1 MKFRALTTKGEYC
14 YFTLS
19 HCPVRVSNR
28 EYVLA
33 NMPGSAIFYEDTIS
47 RGYEVGNETYYEG
60 DEVID
65 SETGESK
72 GYLLDVGGLCVQQ
85 RYVITESVPTDFS
98 GVRVGYSSSKN
109 TDHRVF
115 KEINGVMAYEGDA
128 LWRGDEEFLGNLA
141 VVDNSWC
148 LQITRYN
155 REKVLAGEH
164 ISVREVSS
172 EILIG
177 VLKTRSRT
185 PLKFKCHDSITS
197 LRGFVTT
204 YGGGIAI
211 EADMSVA
218 SVVNPDELRACTG
231 FKDRGSGDF
240 VYYGDMWNGGLVVM
254 HRNQPHSLKDGV
266 YTPLC

>member
-14 YFTLS
+14 YFTLD

-33 NMPGSAIFYEDTIS
+33 NVPGSAIFYEDTIS
-47 RGYEVGNETYYEG
+47 RGYDIGDKTYYEG

-65 SETGESK
+65 SKTGESK

-85 RYVITESVPTDFS
+85 KYIITENIPTDFS
-98 GVRVGYSSSKN
+98 DVRVGCSSSKKA
-109 TDHRVF
+109 DRRVF
-115 KEINGVMAYEGDA
+115 KDINGVVAHEGDA
-128 LWRGDEEFLGNLA
+128 LWRGEKKLLGNLA
-141 VVDNSWC
+141 IVNDSWC
-148 LQITRYN
+148 LQITKYK
-155 REKVLAGEH
+155 REKVLSDLH
-164 ISVREVSS
+164 ILVREVSS
-172 EILIG
+172 EILIE

-231 FKDRGSGDF
+231 FKDRESGEF
-240 VYYGDMWNGGLVVM
+240 VYYGDIWHSGLVVM
-254 HRNQPHSLKDGV
+254 HNNQPHSLEDGV